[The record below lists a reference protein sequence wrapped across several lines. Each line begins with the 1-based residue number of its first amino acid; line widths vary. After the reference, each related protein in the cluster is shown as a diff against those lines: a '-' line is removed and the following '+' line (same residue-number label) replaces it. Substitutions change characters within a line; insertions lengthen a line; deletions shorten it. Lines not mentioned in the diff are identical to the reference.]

1 MRTDIIYQEIIK
13 FWFKDTAPFR
23 WFIKDY
29 LFDKQIKDRFFGIYE
44 FANDGRLES
53 WRDDSESALAE
64 IIILDQFSR
73 NIFRDNAR
81 AYENDELTLKLA
93 REAISKRY
101 NKQIQDHKVPFLLMP
116 FMHSEDEEAQKEG
129 LKYFKMHKL
138 DTKYMLMHQKIID
151 KFGRF
156 PHRNQILGRK
166 STKEE
171 LEFLKKPNSSF

>member
-1 MRTDIIYQEIIK
+1 MKTGIIYQEIIK

-23 WFIKDY
+23 WFIRDY
-29 LFDKQIKDRFFGIYE
+29 LLDKQIKNRFYDIYE
-44 FANDGRLES
+44 LANDGGLKS

-73 NIFRDNAR
+73 NIFRGNPR
-81 AYENDELTLKLA
+81 AFENDDLTLKLA

-101 NKQIQDHKVPFLLMP
+101 NKQIQDQKLVFLFMP
-116 FMHSEDEEAQKEG
+116 FMHSEDKEAQKEG

-138 DTKYMLMHQKIID
+138 DTRYMLMHKKIID

-156 PHRNQILGRK
+156 PHRNKILGRK